1 MIEYRIATLKDL
13 EEIWDMNISDNP
25 NDKRWLRW
33 KEKYIS
39 YNLEK
44 KAVTFVVVVD
54 GKLVGEGTLLLNPEC
69 DAVKGKH
76 FLVDGKTVANVNAL
90 RIRKEYEGQGHI
102 SKIIKLMEEFAINN
116 RIETLTIGVEA
127 RETRNLS
134 IYLHWGFDSFI
145 FNETE
150 DGELILYFK
159 KELKRQY

>member
-1 MIEYRIATLKDL
+1 MAEYRIATLKDL
-13 EEIWDMNISDNP
+13 EEIWDMNIADNP

-39 YNLEK
+39 YYLEK

-76 FLVDGKTVANVNAL
+76 CLADGKTIANVNAL
-90 RIRKEYEGQGHI
+90 RIRKEHEGQGHI
-102 SKIIKLMEEFAINN
+102 SKMIKLMEEFAINN
-116 RIETLTIGVEA
+116 GIETLTIGVEA
-127 RETRNLS
+127 KETRNLA
-134 IYLHWGFDSFI
+134 IYLHWGFNSFI

-150 DGELILYFK
+150 ENELILYFK
-159 KELKRQY
+159 KELKR